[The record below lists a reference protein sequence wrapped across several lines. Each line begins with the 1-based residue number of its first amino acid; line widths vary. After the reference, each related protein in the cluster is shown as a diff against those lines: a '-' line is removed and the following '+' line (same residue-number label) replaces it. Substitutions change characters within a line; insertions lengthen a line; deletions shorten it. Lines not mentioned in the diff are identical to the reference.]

1 MPRSPR
7 YTRKMVTARS
17 GLQAAPRLSSSRTR
31 FGGIHGSCIGLVPG
45 KGTGG
50 ERPRLM
56 PRPPRYTRK
65 MVTARSGL
73 KAAPRLSS
81 SRTRFGGG
89 HGSCIG
95 LVPGKGTGGERPR
108 MIPRQAS
115 PLYPKDGGNGPQRPK
130 SCTSAIVEQN
140 PLRRGSR
147 VLHRS
152 STRQGHGRGEAANDS
167 QAGLPVIP
175 ERW

>member
-50 ERPRLM
+50 ERPR
-56 PRPPRYTRK
+56 
-65 MVTARSGL
+65 
-73 KAAPRLSS
+73 
-81 SRTRFGGG
+81 
-89 HGSCIG
+89 
-95 LVPGKGTGGERPR
+95 

-115 PLYPKDGGNGPQRPK
+115 PLYPKDGDGPQRPK

-152 STRQGHGRGEAANDS
+152 STRQGHGREKPLDS
-167 QAGLPVIP
+167 CPGFSGSVNAGPPLELAKKSPS
-175 ERW
+175 